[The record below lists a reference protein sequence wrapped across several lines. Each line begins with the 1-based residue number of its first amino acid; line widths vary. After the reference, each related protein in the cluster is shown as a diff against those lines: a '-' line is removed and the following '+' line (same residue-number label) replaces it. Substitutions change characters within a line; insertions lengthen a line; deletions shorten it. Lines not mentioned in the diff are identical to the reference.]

1 MTNRRSTFLCGII
14 RWAEH
19 LTSNIAKVI
28 FTLIFITTIAII
40 ITTTIVITTSIV
52 ITSYLQADGMKC
64 KLGLAFENQEGRN
77 EIWEK
82 IQSIQNRNLVEMVQ
96 SIQNK
101 N

>member
-1 MTNRRSTFLCGII
+1 MILLLTNRRSTFLCGII

-19 LTSNIAKVI
+19 HSNIAKVI
-28 FTLIFITTIAII
+28 FTLIFTTSIVII
-40 ITTTIVITTSIV
+40 ITTTII
-52 ITSYLQADGMKC
+52 ITSYRQADGMKC

>member
-1 MTNRRSTFLCGII
+1 MTNRRSTSLCGII

-19 LTSNIAKVI
+19 HSNIAKVT
-28 FTLIFITTIAII
+28 FTIIFITTIAII
-40 ITTTIVITTSIV
+40 ITTTIVIT
-52 ITSYLQADGMKC
+52 SYRQADGMKC

>member
-1 MTNRRSTFLCGII
+1 MCGII

-19 LTSNIAKVI
+19 HSNIAKVTSTII
-28 FTLIFITTIAII
+28 FTTTIAII
-40 ITTTIVITTSIV
+40 IT
-52 ITSYLQADGMKC
+52 SYRQADGMKC

>member
-1 MTNRRSTFLCGII
+1 MCGII

-19 LTSNIAKVI
+19 PTSNIAKVI
-28 FTLIFITTIAII
+28 FTLIFTTTIAII
-40 ITTTIVITTSIV
+40 ITTTIVIT
-52 ITSYLQADGMKC
+52 SYNQADGMKC

-82 IQSIQNRNLVEMVQ
+82 IQSIQNRSLVEMVQ

>member
-1 MTNRRSTFLCGII
+1 MTNRRSTSLCGTI

-19 LTSNIAKVI
+19 HSNIAKVI
-28 FTLIFITTIAII
+28 FTIIIFTTTIAII
-40 ITTTIVITTSIV
+40 ITTTII
-52 ITSYLQADGMKC
+52 ITSYRQADGMKC

>member
-1 MTNRRSTFLCGII
+1 MTNRRSTSLCGII

-19 LTSNIAKVI
+19 RSNIAKVI
-28 FTLIFITTIAII
+28 FTLIFTTNIAII
-40 ITTTIVITTSIV
+40 ITTTIVIT
-52 ITSYLQADGMKC
+52 SYRQADGMKC

>member
-1 MTNRRSTFLCGII
+1 MCGII

-40 ITTTIVITTSIV
+40 ITTTI
-52 ITSYLQADGMKC
+52 ITSYRQADGMKC

>member
-1 MTNRRSTFLCGII
+1 MILLLTNRRSTSLCGTI

-19 LTSNIAKVI
+19 HSNIAKVI
-28 FTLIFITTIAII
+28 FTLIF
-40 ITTTIVITTSIV
+40 TTTIVIT
-52 ITSYLQADGMKC
+52 SYRQADGMKC

-96 SIQNK
+96 SIQKK

>member
-1 MTNRRSTFLCGII
+1 MCGII

-19 LTSNIAKVI
+19 HSNIAKVS
-28 FTLIFITTIAII
+28 FTIILTTTIAII
-40 ITTTIVITTSIV
+40 ITKTIVIS
-52 ITSYLQADGMKC
+52 SYRQADGMKC

-82 IQSIQNRNLVEMVQ
+82 IQSIQNRNLVGMVQ
-96 SIQNK
+96 FMQNK